1 MIKPIIEKNFKN
13 QEESKIEEIK
23 DLAKKMIIESQNFL
37 REFNDVSS
45 VSLREIRRYTIFY
58 DFFLRLF

>member
-23 DLAKKMIIESQNFL
+23 DLAKKMIIE
-37 REFNDVSS
+37 
-45 VSLREIRRYTIFY
+45 
-58 DFFLRLF
+58 